1 MDAATL
7 QSDSKSNLGNYLVD
21 EIYTA
26 TQLSTSLHS
35 FLHRLQRA
43 KFTFLTQNK
52 LWLVLK

>member
-26 TQLSTSLHS
+26 TQLSTSLHN
-35 FLHRLQRA
+35 LQSYTVFYIVY
-43 KFTFLTQNK
+43 KEQN
-52 LWLVLK
+52 LPF